1 MGIYK
6 RCAHKGRERD
16 RCDDPWYASYSIRSR
31 PRARVS
37 LAKWTG
43 RTVRTKTEATTAFD
57 DLKTEVR
64 AGRFSPDGLN
74 VSRPNADVGPATFAY
89 LLQQYKT
96 HYVKAKQLRTESEF
110 NYRTK
115 LLEAEFAGS
124 PLAEITAA
132 RVEDW
137 QAKLRARAKAEGK
150 SVAWV
155 NRPVSLL
162 RAILSWGV
170 KRKYLDERPDFELD
184 KEDYSRWRR
193 VNPEE
198 EIRLLE
204 HADPTLRALLVLA
217 LDTGMRRGEMLA
229 LRVGDVDLAAG
240 VIRLRG
246 TTTKDAE
253 TRDLPILTERL
264 RGVLAWLAQGD
275 REVPRPVLAPL
286 ILDASG
292 AALSDFRY
300 HWARCRLLAYGFSPK
315 YTTTHAGLSRECRA
329 QLQQIGLH
337 WHDLRHE
344 FACRL
349 DDRGVAL
356 GKIQR
361 LLGHASIGTTERY
374 LRRGLKDL
382 QTIVLDDGTLP
393 AVQFVSPSPVLR
405 RVHPPVVQLKLKKTG
420 THDDPD

>member
-1 MGIYK
+1 MIYK
-6 RCAHKGRERD
+6 RCPHRARERD
-16 RCDDPWYASYSIRSR
+16 RCSHEWYGSYSIPNK

-37 LAKWTG
+37 LAKWAG
-43 RTVRTKTEATTAFD
+43 REVKTKTDALKAFD

-64 AGRFSPDGLN
+64 AGRFSSEGLG
-74 VSRPNADVGPATFAY
+74 VSRPNADAPPATFAF
-89 LLQQYKT
+89 LLAQYKR
-96 HYVKAKQLRTESEF
+96 HYVTAKQLRTEGEF

-115 LLEAEFAGS
+115 LLEAEFAGTL
-124 PLAEITAA
+124 LADITTT

-137 QAKLRARAKAEGK
+137 QAKLRARAKKEGK

-162 RAILSWGV
+162 RAILNWAV
-170 KRKYLDERPDFELD
+170 KRKHLEECPEFSID

-193 VNPEE
+193 VSPDEE
-198 EIRLLE
+198 ARI
-204 HADPTLRALLVLA
+204 HNAADPMLRALITIA
-217 LDTGMRRGEMLA
+217 LDTGVRRGEMLA
-229 LRVGDVDLAAG
+229 LRVGDVDITKG

-253 TRDLPILTERL
+253 TRDIPILTERL
-264 RGVLAWLAQGD
+264 RGVLAWLVAG
-275 REVPRPVLAPL
+275 EGGIPRPALAPL
-286 ILDASG
+286 VLDATG
-292 AALSDFRY
+292 GNLTDFRY
-300 HWARCRLLAYGFSPK
+300 HWGRCRLLAYGFTP
-315 YTTTHAGLSRECRA
+315 TWEGQGGGLSKESR
-329 QLQQIGLH
+329 QQIQQIDLH

-361 LLGHASIGTTERY
+361 LLGHASITTTDRY

-382 QTIVLDDGTLP
+382 QSIVLDDGTLGAVDLPVRVQKDTSVHKLPP
-393 AVQFVSPSPVLR
+393 AVVL
-405 RVHPPVVQLKLKKTG
+405 HLKRTG
-420 THDDPD
+420 TENK